1 MRKVETSED
10 IDDDEE
16 MIRIG
21 IRVASSS
28 PDLTAQQDSMEK
40 AKEEG
45 DFQEVLSEFEDWWDS
60 LDTEERAQAISLDE
74 IKGWE
79 VAENALFIDS
89 VDEDGKTDSVIVQW

>member
-1 MRKVETSED
+1 MRKAEKSED

-16 MIRIG
+16 RIRIG

-28 PDLTAQQDSMEK
+28 PDLTAPQDSIEK
-40 AKEEG
+40 AEEG

-60 LDTEERAQAISLDE
+60 LNTDERAQAISLDE
-74 IKGWE
+74 INGWE

-89 VDEDGKTDSVIVQW
+89 VDEDGKIEFVIEL